1 MAVKQK
7 LASQQI
13 HQMAFSYGGSSSI
26 TCECYSSNYSK
37 VAVAIIHLIAVI
49 TSSVAA
55 VVVVVI
61 IVVAVVEE

>member
-1 MAVKQK
+1 
-7 LASQQI
+7 
-13 HQMAFSYGGSSSI
+13 MAFSYGGSSSI